1 MTQAPREAASNS
13 SNSVATGC
21 AVIMTVI
28 TAEDGVPGP
37 IHRSSREIMLAK
49 VVSKRTEPAARVALR
64 RAVVVVDAVVH
75 HDVTSAA
82 ISAGGE
88 VVARHDVLA
97 ARMAR

>member
-1 MTQAPREAASNS
+1 MTQTPKEAASHS
-13 SNSVATGC
+13 SSVAIGC
-21 AVIMTVI
+21 VVIMTVI
-28 TAEDGVPGP
+28 TVEDGVPGP
-37 IHRSSREIMLAK
+37 IQRSSREIMLAK
-49 VVSKRTEPAARVALR
+49 VVSKRKGLAAKVAFH

-88 VVARHDVLA
+88 VVVRHDVLA

>member
-1 MTQAPREAASNS
+1 MTQTPREAASHS

-21 AVIMTVI
+21 VVIMTVI
-28 TAEDGVPGP
+28 TVEDGVPGP
-37 IHRSSREIMLAK
+37 IQRSSREIMLAK
-49 VVSKRTEPAARVALR
+49 VVSKRKELAAKALR

-82 ISAGGE
+82 ISAGEE
-88 VVARHDVLA
+88 VVVRHDVLG